1 MKLAS
6 SRHSFPSAL
15 SLRSESPRP
24 MTQSRWMLAVVFALA
39 VCLCDPL
46 RAELFQR
53 LPLEPPEPFPAE
65 RQDSSRR
72 LELQENQNT
81 GPLASLEPAASAVPL
96 TYALSDFEGLALA
109 LNPAMQESL
118 SRIEA
123 AKGRAMQASLPPN
136 PSIGYLGNEIGNEG
150 SPGQH
155 GAFWRRQFVR
165 GGKLELS
172 HAVACREVQRLHQEY
187 YILRERI
194 LTDVRTAFYELVLLQ
209 RRMELLN
216 RILETNIRATKIA
229 QRLFEVGE
237 NTKNDVLLL
246 ELEAEQTSTDI
257 IAIEAMRLAKWR
269 SMSRLVGQTELE
281 SGPLQ
286 EPTKAF
292 EIAWEEAL
300 ALMQQ
305 SPQLASV
312 NAEIARNRATL
323 ARASAE
329 SIPNLNAQVSF
340 QYDFATSD
348 TFAGVQLGMPIPKL
362 NRNQGAIYEANANVR
377 AALQKAERTR
387 LAIERNLADKYGVYD
402 QAKRQLQQ
410 IDSVIV
416 PKAEEVVRIAL
427 GAYEAGEASL
437 ADVLNAQRS
446 LLRSLLRQL
455 DAKQQRRLSY
465 VAMRGFLLS
474 DGLTTNQ

>member
-1 MKLAS
+1 
-6 SRHSFPSAL
+6 
-15 SLRSESPRP
+15 
-24 MTQSRWMLAVVFALA
+24 MTQSRWMLVVVFALA

-46 RAELFQR
+46 CAELFQR
-53 LPLEPPEPFPAE
+53 LPLVPPEPFPSETFRSEPVLSDQPVLSE
-65 RQDSSRR
+65 RQGTSRR
-72 LELQENQNT
+72 LDQREILNT
-81 GPLASLEPAASAVPL
+81 EPAFPEPAASAVPL
-96 TYALSDFEGLALA
+96 TYGIADLEGLALA
-109 LNPAMQESL
+109 LNPAIHESL

-123 AKGRAMQASLPPN
+123 AKGRTMQAILPPN
-136 PSIGYLGNEIGNEG
+136 PKIGYIGNEIGNNG

-155 GAFWRRQFVR
+155 GAFWSRQFVR

-172 HAVACREVQRLHQEY
+172 RAVECREVQRLQQEY
-187 YILRERI
+187 NVLRERL

-209 RRMELLN
+209 RRMSLLN
-216 RILETNIRATKIA
+216 RVLETNNRAAKIA
-229 QRLFEVGE
+229 QRLFEAGE

-257 IAIEAMRLAKWR
+257 IAVEAAILAKWR
-269 SMSRLVGQTELE
+269 SMTRLLGQTELE
-281 SGPLQ
+281 QIPLRDSS
-286 EPTKAF
+286 EAF

-323 ARASAE
+323 ARASVE
-329 SIPNLNAQVSF
+329 PIPDLTAQVSF
-340 QYDFATSD
+340 QYDFATDD
-348 TFAGVQLGMPIPKL
+348 TFSGVQLGMPIPKL

-387 LAIERNLADKYGVYD
+387 LAIERNLAEKYGVYD
-402 QAKRQLQQ
+402 QANRQLQQ
-410 IDSVIV
+410 IDNVIV

-427 GAYEAGEASL
+427 GAYAAGEASL

-455 DAKQQRRLSY
+455 DAKQQLRLSY

-474 DGLTTNQ
+474 DGLTTSQ